1 MGAVKDPAA
10 GVIAYGLPATPLLA
24 TAVVVTLAV
33 PVTPLVPSV
42 SPFTNPLI
50 VEVSVGLAVPYARAC
65 GSAVTVRCA
74 FVIVKLPGVKM
85 VKS

>member
-1 MGAVKDPAA
+1 MAADRDPTA

-42 SPFTNPLI
+42 SQFTNPLT
-50 VEVSVGLAVPYARAC
+50 VAVSVGFATPYARVWL
-65 GSAVTVRCA
+65 SAVTVRCA
-74 FVIVKLPGVKM
+74 LVIVKLPGVKM